1 MPPSGKP
8 RFHFKRNLMTEGGKA
23 QLDFAMALNDEPGVW
38 KLRVTEPLTGVT
50 VEKPF
55 EVR

>member
-1 MPPSGKP
+1 MT
-8 RFHFKRNLMTEGGKA
+8 RNLMTQDGKA
-23 QLDFAMALNDEPGVW
+23 HLDFATALNDEKGVW

-50 VEKPF
+50 AEKAF